1 MRIVI
6 NKDSNLSHKGGG
18 KAETPA
24 AAKNDTPEEQFS
36 LTEILDQ
43 IEEEHE
49 FVERA
54 ASATLWSAAQG
65 ISYGRAMQSSE
76 AKVPALVK
84 ALRRAVDQLKEVAGA
99 YEMDSMDSGWCIA
112 ANHKSNSADTLEY
125 LAQLL
130 REQTRRAADSVP
142 DALKSSP
149 ASE

>member
-1 MRIVI
+1 M
-6 NKDSNLSHKGGG
+6 NDKNL
-18 KAETPA
+18 T
-24 AAKNDTPEEQFS
+24 D
-36 LTEILDQ
+36 ILDQ

-84 ALRRAVDQLKEVAGA
+84 ALRRAVKAIELRIDISGYKLEVDALA
-99 YEMDSMDSGWCIA
+99 DIA
-112 ANHKSNSADTLEY
+112 QILS
-125 LAQLL
+125 
-130 REQTRRAADSVP
+130 EQTRRAADSVP
-142 DALKSSP
+142 DASKRES